1 MQIGL
6 RGLLALMKY
15 AGEGYWGLLPEQAFV
30 LHAQQQQQQ
39 NSDQSTND
47 ENNPP
52 SSETAGIGRSWVH
65 SMFSRDRAALG
76 QSNGGGRTRGNQPVL
91 GGTVVFNSQTSMCP
105 A

>member
-1 MQIGL
+1 
-6 RGLLALMKY
+6 MKY

-39 NSDQSTND
+39 SADQSTND

-91 GGTVVFNSQTSMCP
+91 GGTVVFNSQNSMCS